1 MSFDFA
7 RYARY
12 ARYAQRERQHRMP
25 LPNSFANGH
34 RWFEDE
40 RVQLA
45 LLFAFA
51 LLALGLGLGLRDP
64 WPSDEPRFALV
75 AREMLASGQWLFPH
89 RGVELY
95 SDKPPMFMWLEACA
109 YAITGGWRGWFLL
122 PSLLAG
128 LGSIA
133 LVYDCVRRQW
143 NHRAGLIAAAAVLVS
158 FDFTFQM
165 RGAQIDGVET
175 FWITLAIY
183 GLFRHLLLGPAWRWY
198 AIGFIAAG
206 LGVITKGV
214 GVIALLVFLPFWFA
228 RRRGWNGALPAQDW
242 NARWWLALLFLLPV
256 LGWALPMLWSALH
269 VHAGDPAYARYAHDI
284 LLGQTVSR
292 YAEPAHHIHPW
303 WFYLSVIAFEWLPL
317 SLTIPWAIPG
327 WSRAL
332 RAKDARTLLPLAWVV
347 LVVVFFSLSG
357 GKRDVYILPALPVTA
372 IALAPLLPDILGRA
386 SFRWALWVLTL
397 LLALV
402 LLIAGI
408 GMHTGHLHK
417 LVTLASS
424 ALDGSPRPLTAM
436 LLGIGSAGVL
446 SALIAR
452 PRHAPWGWCAFALV
466 AWGTWGFVAYPLL
479 NGYSSSR
486 AVMARTASL
495 VPAGDA
501 IGLVAWKEQ
510 NLLMLDTLGRKTATF
525 GFKLAWHE
533 QLRQALAWQAADA
546 AHRWIFAY
554 GKVLAPCVRQ
564 ADAIHVGHANRRE
577 WYLFDRRAVVPGC
590 IPPKTDDTGQF
601 GAYEPD
607 DD

>member
-1 MSFDFA
+1 MSFDF
-7 RYARY
+7 ARY

-143 NHRAGLIAAAAVLVS
+143 NHRTGLIAAAAVLVS

-183 GLFRHLLLGPAWRWY
+183 GLFRHLLLGPAWRWH

-317 SLTIPWAIPG
+317 SLAIPWAIPG

-446 SALIAR
+446 IALIAR

>member
-1 MSFDFA
+1 MTT
-7 RYARY
+7 
-12 ARYAQRERQHRMP
+12 MP
-25 LPNSFANGH
+25 PAHNSR

-40 RVQLA
+40 RVQLV
-45 LLFAFA
+45 LLFVFA
-51 LLALGLGLGLRDP
+51 LLLLGLGIGLRDP

-133 LVYDCVRRQW
+133 LVYDFVRRQW
-143 NHRAGLIAAAAVLVS
+143 NHRAGLLAAAAVLVS

-175 FWITLAIY
+175 FWITLAMY
-183 GLFRHLLLGPAWRWY
+183 GLLRHLLLGPAWRWY
-198 AIGFIAAG
+198 ALGFLAAG

-214 GVIALLVFLPFWFA
+214 GVIALLVFVPFWFV
-228 RRRGWNGALPAQDW
+228 RWRGWNGALPAQGW
-242 NARWWLALLFLLPV
+242 NARWWLALLFLAPI

-317 SLTIPWAIPG
+317 SLAIPWAIPG

-347 LVVVFFSLSG
+347 LVVIFFSLSG

-372 IALAPLLPDILGRA
+372 IALAPLLPDVLRRA
-386 SFRWALWVLTL
+386 SFRRALWALTL
-397 LLALV
+397 ALALV
-402 LLIAGI
+402 LLVAGI

-424 ALDGSPRPLTAM
+424 ALDGSPQPLTAM
-436 LLGIGSAGVL
+436 ILGIGSAGVL
-446 SALIAR
+446 VALIAR

-466 AWGTWGFVAYPLL
+466 AWGSWGLVAYPLL

-495 VPAGDA
+495 VPAGDT

-510 NLLMLDTLGRKTATF
+510 NLLMLDILDRKTANF

-533 QLRQALAWQAADA
+533 QLRQALAWQAADP

-554 GKVLAPCVRQ
+554 GNTLAPCVRE

-577 WYLFDRRAVVPGC
+577 WYLFNRRAVVPGC
-590 IPPKTDDTGQF
+590 IPPKTEDAGQF

>member
-1 MSFDFA
+1 
-7 RYARY
+7 
-12 ARYAQRERQHRMP
+12 MP
-25 LPNSFANGH
+25 PAHNSR

-40 RVQLA
+40 RVQLG
-45 LLFAFA
+45 LFFAFA
-51 LLALGLGLGLRDP
+51 LLLLGLGIGLRDP

-109 YAITGGWRGWFLL
+109 YAITRGWRGWFLL

-133 LVYDCVRRQW
+133 LVYDFVRRQW
-143 NHRAGLIAAAAVLVS
+143 DHRAGLLAAAAVLVS

-165 RGAQIDGVET
+165 RGAQIDGVEV
-175 FWITLAIY
+175 FWITLAMY
-183 GLFRHLLLGPAWRWY
+183 GFLRHLLLGPAWRWY
-198 AIGFIAAG
+198 AIGFLAAG

-214 GVIALLVFLPFWFA
+214 GVIALLVFVPFWFA
-228 RRRGWNGALPAQDW
+228 RWRGWHDVLPKQGW
-242 NARWWLALLFLLPV
+242 NPRWWLALLFLVPV
-256 LGWALPMLWSALH
+256 LSWALPMLWSALH
-269 VHAGDPAYARYAHDI
+269 VHAGDAAYARYAHDI

-292 YAEPAHHIHPW
+292 YAEPAHHIHPG

-317 SLTIPWAIPG
+317 SLAIPWATPG

-332 RAKDARTLLPLAWVV
+332 RAKDARTLLPIAWVV
-347 LVVVFFSLSG
+347 LVVIFFSLSG

-372 IALAPLLPDILGRA
+372 IALAPLLPDVLRRA
-386 SFRWALWVLTL
+386 SFRWALWALTL
-397 LLALV
+397 ALALV
-402 LLIAGI
+402 LLIAGL

-424 ALDGSPRPLTAM
+424 ALDGSPQPLTAM
-436 LLGIGSAGVL
+436 ILGIGSAGVL
-446 SALIAR
+446 IALVAR

-466 AWGTWGFVAYPLL
+466 AWGSWGLVAYPLL

-495 VPAGDA
+495 VPAGDT

-510 NLLMLDTLGRKTATF
+510 NLLMLDMLDRKAANF

-533 QLRQALAWQAADA
+533 QLRQALAWQAADP

-554 GKVLAPCVRQ
+554 GKVLAPCVRE
-564 ADAIHVGHANRRE
+564 ADTIHVGHANRRE
-577 WYLFDRRAVVPGC
+577 WYLFNRDAVVPGC
-590 IPPKTDDTGQF
+590 IPPRNNDAGQF

>member
-1 MSFDFA
+1 
-7 RYARY
+7 
-12 ARYAQRERQHRMP
+12 MP
-25 LPNSFANGH
+25 PAHNSR

-40 RVQLA
+40 RVQLG
-45 LLFAFA
+45 LFFAFA
-51 LLALGLGLGLRDP
+51 LLLLGLGIGLRDP

-109 YAITGGWRGWFLL
+109 YAITRGWRGGFLL

-133 LVYDCVRRQW
+133 LVYDFVRRQW
-143 NHRAGLIAAAAVLVS
+143 DHRAGLLAAAAVLVS

-165 RGAQIDGVET
+165 RGAQIDGVEV
-175 FWITLAIY
+175 FWITLAMY
-183 GLFRHLLLGPAWRWY
+183 GFLRHLLLGPAWRWY
-198 AIGFIAAG
+198 AIGFLAAG

-214 GVIALLVFLPFWFA
+214 GMIALLVFVPFWFA
-228 RRRGWNGALPAQDW
+228 RWRGWHDVLPKQGW
-242 NARWWLALLFLLPV
+242 NPRWWLALLFLVPV
-256 LGWALPMLWSALH
+256 LSWALPMLWSALH
-269 VHAGDPAYARYAHDI
+269 VHAGDAAYARYAHDI

-292 YAEPAHHIHPW
+292 YAEPAHHIHPG

-317 SLTIPWAIPG
+317 SLAIPWATPG

-332 RAKDARTLLPLAWVV
+332 RAKDARTLLPIAWVV
-347 LVVVFFSLSG
+347 LVVIFFSLSG

-372 IALAPLLPDILGRA
+372 IALAPLLPDVLRRA
-386 SFRWALWVLTL
+386 SFRWALWALTL
-397 LLALV
+397 ALALV
-402 LLIAGI
+402 LLIAGL

-424 ALDGSPRPLTAM
+424 ALDGSPQPLTAM
-436 LLGIGSAGVL
+436 ILGIGSAGVL
-446 SALIAR
+446 IALVAR

-466 AWGTWGFVAYPLL
+466 AWGSWGLVAYPLL

-495 VPAGDA
+495 VPAGDT

-510 NLLMLDTLGRKTATF
+510 NLLMLDMLDRKAANF

-533 QLRQALAWQAADA
+533 QLRQALAWQAADP

-554 GKVLAPCVRQ
+554 GKVLAPCVRE
-564 ADAIHVGHANRRE
+564 ADTIHVGHANRRE
-577 WYLFDRRAVVPGC
+577 WYLFNRDAVVPGC
-590 IPPKTDDTGQF
+590 IPPRNNDAGQF